1 MQLGLHGMVKY
12 HVLTA
17 NVMERAA
24 YHIQRGGSSSS
35 GKKPKNLTNYSR
47 HYSVHIIKHP
57 SFPFSI
63 IEGAVRLEE
72 QVCESFVTV
81 TPSPY
86 PSHVMHVYGGDVIS
100 LPSGFTSQSSLHH
113 RSKSR
118 KSREVG

>member
-1 MQLGLHGMVKY
+1 MVKNY

-24 YHIQRGGSSSS
+24 YHIQRGGGSSSS
-35 GKKPKNLTNYSR
+35 GENKNLTNFSR
-47 HYSVHIIKHP
+47 HYSVHLIKHP

-81 TPSPY
+81 THPS
-86 PSHVMHVYGGDVIS
+86 HVYGGGDVIF

>member
-1 MQLGLHGMVKY
+1 MSMQLGLHGMVKNY

-24 YHIQRGGSSSS
+24 YHIQRGGGSSSS
-35 GKKPKNLTNYSR
+35 GENKNLTNFSR
-47 HYSVHIIKHP
+47 HYSVHLIKHP

-81 TPSPY
+81 THPS
-86 PSHVMHVYGGDVIS
+86 HVYGGGDVIF